1 MNSIN
6 FLDDFPILQANE
18 NGERLVYLDS
28 AATTQKPKQVI
39 KAIKNYYKNVEKIF
53 LLLYNILK

>member
-1 MNSIN
+1 MNNIN
-6 FLDDFPILQANE
+6 FLEDFPILKSHE

-39 KAIKNYYKNVEKIF
+39 KAIKNYYKNIVEVVFKVSI
-53 LLLYNILK
+53 